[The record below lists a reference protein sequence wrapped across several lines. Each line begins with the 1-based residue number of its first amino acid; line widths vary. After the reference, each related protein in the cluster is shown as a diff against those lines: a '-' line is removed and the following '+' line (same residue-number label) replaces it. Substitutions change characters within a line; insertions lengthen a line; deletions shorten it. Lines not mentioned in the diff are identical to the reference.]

1 MKSLTSHSKIFITT
15 EILLLIPVC
24 LPLDIYTNTYER
36 SLVCRNEDEWSALEG
51 EGFCIVP
58 AFELDMSAKS
68 LCVWTHNNT
77 EIAQSVRAQV
87 HQNGSMLCFLPIS
100 PNDSGIYT
108 YICAGECALGADVK
122 AYEAHF
128 LGSEMLMFSE
138 IRMHSQNPPIP
149 CPEQAYLMCEE
160 GNGQLT
166 WFKNFQLIPGQNG
179 KVLRLINAQKS
190 DEGLYTCLCT
200 WKHFGQTFNIS
211 ASRNFMVEEVSV
223 LHSPVI
229 RLPINRSTV
238 PAQLGSSVQL
248 ECRVFCGINVM
259 SQCSIFWE
267 RNNSRINKSNGYTE
281 RTTRNDKGSESV
293 FSTVLYI
300 SSVTQQDLHTHFRCM
315 AMNGMEWNSVT
326 IYLKVEECFFFT
338 LILRCAYVLLVCLL
352 VTMAAKYFAID
363 LALFLRG
370 TQQEEDG
377 KLYDAYVIYQPDSV
391 HDETVS
397 GFLFST
403 LPTVLEKQCGFKLFI
418 HSRDSLPGEDLAKQ
432 VEEHI
437 HLSRRLM
444 IILTSSPYRV
454 QKTTTQPTVG
464 YDWHMVLHSVLVQGA
479 VGMVLVQVGRMRD
492 YAHLPLGVQYL
503 LKQTELLRWEP
514 RERSASSPHSRF
526 WKRVR
531 YMMPPPPPRPITTCI

>member
-1 MKSLTSHSKIFITT
+1 MQLHW
-15 EILLLIPVC
+15 LGLYCVC
-24 LPLDIYTNTYER
+24 MC
-36 SLVCRNEDEWSALEG
+36 V
-51 EGFCIVP
+51 
-58 AFELDMSAKS
+58 FECS
-68 LCVWTHNNT
+68 
-77 EIAQSVRAQV
+77 
-87 HQNGSMLCFLPIS
+87 
-100 PNDSGIYT
+100 
-108 YICAGECALGADVK
+108 AGECALGADVK

-211 ASRNFMVEEVSV
+211 ASRNFMVEGT
-223 LHSPVI
+223 HTHAGT
-229 RLPINRSTV
+229 NKC
-238 PAQLGSSVQL
+238 SSVQL

-281 RTTRNDKGSESV
+281 RTTRCVCECVGGR
-293 FSTVLYI
+293 FFTVLYI

-326 IYLKVEECFFFT
+326 IYLKCFFFT